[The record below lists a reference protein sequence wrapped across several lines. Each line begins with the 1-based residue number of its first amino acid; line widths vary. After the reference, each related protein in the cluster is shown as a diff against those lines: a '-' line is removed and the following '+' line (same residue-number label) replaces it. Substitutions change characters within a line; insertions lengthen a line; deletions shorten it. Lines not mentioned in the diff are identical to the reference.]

1 MVLVLLFVA
10 TSVISSIIYLYTP
23 SSRVQAATNSTINFQ
38 ARILTNTGALVPDG
52 YYNVEFKLY
61 TASSGGS
68 TVWTETYYDSNG
80 PTAGNDNRI
89 QVKNGYV
96 TANLGTLSTFANTI
110 DWSQELWLSMN
121 IGGVA
126 HTATPTWDGEMA
138 PRMKVTAVPYAFRAA
153 EATQLKTVNGAN
165 VSTLS
170 ILAPTGGNQ
179 VFQIQDQGAGG
190 TYNLCIQNSSACGFA
205 LLAGANTFTAANTF
219 SAAGTALSVTNN
231 ATIGG
236 TLGVTG
242 LTTAT
247 GGLTV
252 GTGTNFINQGS
263 TLFTAQTISD
273 VAGGGNIGTAAATVD
288 AYTVFNVAQTTAS
301 QTLTLPTPTNTTAG
315 RMAFV
320 NNTGTASFTMYGS
333 VIASGKSNA
342 FIWNGSAWVT
352 TVSLSGSVVNTI
364 GTLDSQAKSA
374 DGASIAANA
383 IYLQTADG
391 TNPGIVSTVA
401 QTFAGAKT
409 FSSLITGQAG
419 LTTSGAAISL
429 NDNSNF
435 NTTINT
441 GTSTGTV
448 AIGSANAGTINVQSG
463 STIGLTA
470 TTSVDVTGTTNIN
483 ASANNATNIN
493 TGTSTGAVTI
503 GNASAG
509 AITLQSGAA
518 INSTAGAASTIST
531 TAGALTITSAAAATW
546 STTAGNLTLQAGS
559 GTVSLGTST
568 ALTASGALGITSG
581 GANALTLD
589 TGGAAALS
597 VGATNANALSISRAG
612 ITTTVNGVLTV
623 AENANFN
630 GNTTIGNATTDRL
643 TVTSQLL
650 GQDALV
656 FQGATDDGFT
666 TTFRVTDP
674 TANNIITF
682 PNSSGTVQLA
692 PTAGSYIKQ
701 VPTSTAE
708 NTITPTAN
716 SVVGLT
722 VNGTSGTAATALAVS
737 QPGAAEGVT
746 IASANNTATN
756 GLSFSGTFTNL
767 INSTNFTVS
776 NSGAI
781 TAVGV
786 NSGTG
791 LLQGTGGLTVTGA
804 TSINASGANT
814 TNIGTGTNTGV
825 INIGNASAGALALQS
840 GAGVTVTGGAASS
853 FTTTSGNLTFDSA
866 AVLNLG
872 NTSATSITLGRT
884 GVTTTNAG
892 ALTVSQLLTGSL
904 GATISGAAIS
914 LNDNSNFNTTINTGT
929 STGTVA
935 IGSANAGNISL
946 QSGGTISLIGTT
958 NINTTGTANT
968 AIGNATGTFA
978 LTSNGGLSV
987 STGGALTGV
996 SGITTT
1002 GAYTQSGTSANTLT
1016 GATTLSNTLTVQT
1029 TTATQD
1035 QIIVQAAA
1043 VGAARFAGTITNADL
1058 TAARTYTLPN
1068 ASGTFTLNPTSG
1080 SYLQTIPTTTAAN
1093 TVAPT
1098 TASVVGLT
1106 VNGTTNATGATALI
1120 VNQSNTTATGAAFN
1134 LTNASGVQTDGV
1146 LINRSTAGGT
1156 TTNLLNLTNTAGTA
1170 TNGLTFSGTFTNLIN
1185 STNFTVSNAGAI
1197 TAVGVNSGTGLL
1209 QGTGGLTVTGAT
1221 SINASGATA
1230 TSIGTGTNTGLVTIG
1245 NASNAANT
1253 VTLVAGSTNGINL
1266 NAPKVES
1273 NATTLGLFTTPTT
1286 VNSFTAATAL
1296 NIGAATGIATFG
1308 NGGAYTLRSTTGQL
1322 TVQSGSGTLSFGST
1336 TALTASGAL
1345 GITSGGA
1352 NALTLDTGGA
1362 ATLSVGATN
1371 ANALSISRAGITTTV
1386 NGVLTV
1392 VENANFNGNTTIGDA
1407 TTDRLTVTS
1416 QLLGQDALVF
1426 QGATDDG
1433 FTTTLRVTN
1442 PTANNILTLPNET
1455 GTICT
1460 TGSVCTG
1467 YAPSATNGYV
1477 QLAPASAQAD
1487 ATNNSSIFINKTSG
1501 TGNILQ
1507 LQRAGSDALVVANN
1521 GYVGLGGSASN
1532 RLSVTDTQAA
1542 NSGYVA
1548 AQNISQTFTPTTA
1561 NYSTWAMGMNVTT
1574 SLGASTAVDSSNVNA
1589 NIRGIYAEAANF
1601 SGQSI
1606 YASYGVTGAS
1616 GIGSGAGG
1624 AITNAYGAQGYV
1636 YQNGAGTIT
1645 NAFPVFSE
1653 VRSTG
1658 AGQIINA
1665 TGFYGDLS
1673 VTAGTVGE
1681 YTLLKAADYSSIV
1694 GANQFGVI
1702 TYGKSRFGD
1711 NTLPTEVLEVA
1722 GNISVTAAN
1731 SYKIGGVIAVEA
1743 SGGYLRLN
1751 QNNQFAQGIYTGTSG
1766 VRVGGTT
1773 GILVGSI
1780 GADGQIGLIP
1790 NGVDTTR
1797 RITLDGGTGA
1807 ITAIGI
1813 NSGTGLIQGTGGVT
1827 VTGTTNINATGTA
1840 AATIG
1845 NGTGTL
1851 ALLGGNSSSWIV
1863 GTGGNTTTLNFTA
1876 PSGAN
1881 TITFPAASGIVQ
1893 VSPSGS
1899 GNSLVQVPT
1908 SNTAGVNGANVISPT
1923 ADWINGLTINGTT
1936 AATNK
1941 ADALVVNQ
1949 SGTGVN
1955 AATIR
1960 LQAAGALAGA
1970 EIKLENASGTTT
1982 AGLLVNR
1989 NTAGGTTTAG
1999 VNITNGAGTMT
2010 TGLNIQ
2016 NSGTMTNGIQLA
2028 GAGTLT
2034 SAINL
2039 NSNATNGIIF
2049 NGTITTDITTATG
2062 RNLNIITATT
2072 GQLNLDTGTTGAI
2085 NIGTNANAKTVTIG
2099 NTTGASIVNIQGG
2112 TGTAAGDINI
2122 GDTTVAGKIIDIGS
2136 VTNAATSTIRIAT
2149 AAAVQTVTV
2158 GSTNSTSTTT
2168 IQAGAN
2174 GANTTLALQAASG
2187 GVITMGSQTAA
2198 NTINVGTVGSAAFS
2212 STVNVGTSTGA
2223 AQTVN
2228 IGSTNGA
2235 SSLNLNAGTGRIN
2248 LNASTLQFVAGAN
2261 RTINVASAATPNTLT
2276 VAAGSATGANT
2287 NGAALYLQGGSATSG
2302 NASGGNV
2309 FVQGGT
2315 GIGTGAKG
2323 LVVLD
2328 TATYLTAAT
2337 QSSAVDVNI
2346 TQANIDSYGAIVLN
2360 ATAADVNFTLSA
2372 PTLGASAAGRL
2383 VYVTAANGSNDF
2395 TLRANVG
2402 GGVGVEQNIAMR
2414 QNTTATMIWNGSQ
2427 WTAAGASSSTTLQAA
2442 YDNTLSSA
2450 GGAEIILSNS
2460 ATANGLTV
2468 RNNANNPII
2477 GGIFEAQTSI
2487 GSNLFSVNNNAT
2499 EYATNGGA
2507 ETIGATASTFP
2518 ANTWDATTGGIV
2530 DRYTTVGDN
2539 IATGAASVR
2548 VQASGSNHGA
2558 RNRISAPLT
2567 SGLTY
2572 SVSFAVRGATNFNT
2586 LDIRYSPDGSTSG
2599 TTQCSTAEVVTSG
2612 IWTRINCTF
2621 VASGAINANNSIL
2634 IRQTDATARTFY
2646 IDNLSVNIN
2655 ASATYAADGSVDN
2668 AGTFATNWTAYGV
2681 GSTAN
2686 RDTSVIYDS
2695 SASARGDTINAADR
2709 GIRNN
2714 LAIVPSVN
2722 TQYLV
2727 SFYARSGTGNI
2738 NDLTVRYSRDGGTN
2752 FVSCVDYS
2760 TQAIDTTGWTKIT
2773 CLFTTDGTAA
2783 SNADLIITQASAP
2796 GGTRSIYVDAL
2807 SMTLNTNN
2815 ANNVQIGGAN
2825 KGGPTTLFTLDRSD
2839 SPPIAANNDAYLGSM
2854 YYDTTTGRIQCYEA
2868 DGWGAC
2874 GSAPD
2879 NIVNLNPE
2887 YSGAVLNGS
2896 GVGTMTADLCADQA
2910 GVLQVNQALCDG
2922 TGNPAVKA
2930 TNFYKWTSPQATQ
2943 QTYSIYVSYQLPTT
2957 FKGFASDDTVQLTA
2971 RVDNTTN
2978 AAVTY
2983 EMFRSEGGT
2992 LYRCGTGETAV
3003 TTSANTWQ
3011 TVGINGNEAT
3021 GCGFT
3026 SSSGGA
3032 YVIFKVNVKANSNAN
3047 AYVSTLSF
3055 TTTGK

>member
-1 MVLVLLFVA
+1 MLQLQRASTDVV
-10 TSVISSIIYLYTP
+10 SVS
-23 SSRVQAATNSTINFQ
+23 
-38 ARILTNTGALVPDG
+38 NTGQTLFRNTSNSATAFRIQRSTSD
-52 YYNVEFKLY
+52 NIFTVETNNNRIK
-61 TASSGGS
+61 
-68 TVWTETYYDSNG
+68 V
-80 PTAGNDNRI
+80 GNDSAGSGADTTLFI
-89 QVKNGYV
+89 VDSAT
-96 TANLGTLSTFANTI
+96 TANQPTGVNGGIFYDTTLGKFRCYENGSYKDCDT
-110 DWSQELWLSMN
+110 
-121 IGGVA
+121 G
-126 HTATPTWDGEMA
+126 
-138 PRMKVTAVPYAFRAA
+138 VTAVGAVSGTSTA
-153 EATQLKTVNGAN
+153 NGA
-165 VSTLS
+165 
-170 ILAPTGGNQ
+170 
-179 VFQIQDQGAGG
+179 
-190 TYNLCIQNSSACGFA
+190 
-205 LLAGANTFTAANTF
+205 
-219 SAAGTALSVTNN
+219 
-231 ATIGG
+231 TI
-236 TLGVTG
+236 T
-242 LTTAT
+242 
-247 GGLTV
+247 
-252 GTGTNFINQGS
+252 GS
-263 TLFTAQTISD
+263 TLNLA
-273 VAGGGNIGTAAATVD
+273 V
-288 AYTVFNVAQTTAS
+288 
-301 QTLTLPTPTNTTAG
+301 
-315 RMAFV
+315 
-320 NNTGTASFTMYGS
+320 
-333 VIASGKSNA
+333 
-342 FIWNGSAWVT
+342 
-352 TVSLSGSVVNTI
+352 
-364 GTLDSQAKSA
+364 
-374 DGASIAANA
+374 
-383 IYLQTADG
+383 ADG

-518 INSTAGAASTIST
+518 STIST
-531 TAGALTITSAAAATW
+531 TAGALTITSAAATTW

-589 TGGAAALS
+589 TGGAATLS

-666 TTFRVTDP
+666 TTLRVTDP

-776 NSGAI
+776 NAGAI

-814 TNIGTGTNTGV
+814 TNIGTGTNTGA

-929 STGTVA
+929 STGTVT

-946 QSGGTISLIGTT
+946 QSSGTISLTGTT
-958 NINTTGTANT
+958 NVNTTGNANT

-978 LTSNGGLSV
+978 LTSNGGLNV

-1002 GAYTQSGTSANTLT
+1002 GAYTQSGVSANTLT
-1016 GATTLSNTLTVQT
+1016 GATTLSSTLTVQT

-1068 ASGTFTLNPTSG
+1068 ATGTFTLNPASG
-1080 SYLQTIPTTTAAN
+1080 AYLQQIPTTTAAN
-1093 TVAPT
+1093 TVTPT

-1120 VNQSNTTATGAAFN
+1120 VNQGNTTATGAAFN

-1221 SINASGATA
+1221 SINASGTTA

-1273 NATTLGLFTTPTT
+1273 NAATLGLFTTPTT
-1286 VNSFTAATAL
+1286 VNGFTAATSL

-1936 AATNK
+1936 GTNK
-1941 ADALVVNQ
+1941 ADALIVTQ
-1949 SGTGVN
+1949 AGTGVN

-1960 LQAAGALAGA
+1960 LQAAGALAGT
-1970 EIKLENASGTTT
+1970 EIKLENASGTTS
-1982 AGLLVNR
+1982 AGLLISR

-1999 VNITNGAGTMT
+1999 INVNNSAGTMTSGISVDNSATITNGLNIASSGAGTMT
-2010 TGLNIQ
+2010 TALLIN
-2016 NSGTMTNGIQLA
+2016 NSSGTITNGI
-2028 GAGTLT
+2028 
-2034 SAINL
+2034 SF
-2039 NSNATNGIIF
+2039 S
-2049 NGTITTDITTATG
+2049 GTIGTDITTATG
-2062 RNLNIITATT
+2062 RNLNIVTSTT
-2072 GQLNLDTGTTGAI
+2072 GQLTLDTGSTGAI
-2085 NIGTNANAKTVTIG
+2085 NIGTNANSKTIQIG
-2099 NTTGASIVNIQGG
+2099 AGG
-2112 TGTAAGDINI
+2112 
-2122 GDTTVAGKIIDIGS
+2122 
-2136 VTNAATSTIRIAT
+2136 AT
-2149 AAAVQTVTV
+2149 A
-2158 GSTNSTSTTT
+2158 S
-2168 IQAGAN
+2168 
-2174 GANTTLALQAASG
+2174 
-2187 GVITMGSQTAA
+2187 
-2198 NTINVGTVGSAAFS
+2198 S
-2212 STVNVGTSTGA
+2212 STVNIATSTGA

-2228 IGSTNGA
+2228 IGSNNTTSTTNIYGGTGNINLLTNSA
-2235 SSLNLNAGTGRIN
+2235 SAGTIVRTTTNSANAFQVLNSAGTGFALNVDTVN
-2248 LNASTLQFVAGAN
+2248 LRVGIGTNAPSADLTFGEGSN
-2261 RTINVASAATPNTLT
+2261 RTVNVLTRSTNAIGNNLT
-2276 VAAGSATGANT
+2276 VSAGSAGTGGSAF
-2287 NGAALYLQGGSATSG
+2287 GGGSLYLQGGNAAGTG
-2302 NASGGNV
+2302 NANGGYVYLN
-2309 FVQGGT
+2309 GGT
-2315 GIGTGAKG
+2315 GVGTGAKG
-2323 LVVLD
+2323 LVVID
-2328 TATYLTAAT
+2328 TATYATSTT
-2337 QSSAVDVNI
+2337 QSSAVNANI
-2346 TQANIDSYGAIVLN
+2346 TQSNIDGFGAIILN